1 MNMVA
6 PQPLLSVVSIPLADI
21 DVGER
26 LRGIDDDAAAVIA
39 ASMQEQGQ
47 RTPIE
52 VRKVGKRYRLIAGA
66 HRMRAL
72 ALAGIETAFAVVVKA
87 TELEAQL
94 LEIDENICRRELS
107 PLDRATFLARRKE
120 VYEELHPETKHG
132 GDRKSDQVDS
142 LVHLIPSFTEATAQ
156 KLGLD
161 ARTIRRSVARYT
173 SIMTDVREKIA
184 NTWIAASGAQLDAL
198 ARETPDMQRQIAQFI
213 VQWPAMKNV
222 SEIIRQI
229 KGKPQKSP
237 PTMLEKLMALWG
249 KADSAT
255 RMRFQEYIAPGL
267 PLDDGREAA

>member
-72 ALAGIETAFAVVVKA
+72 ALTGIETAFAVVVKA
-87 TELEAQL
+87 TELEAKL

-132 GDRKSDQVDS
+132 GDRKSDQVDN

-213 VQWPAMKNV
+213 AQWPAVKNV

-229 KGKPQKSP
+229 KGKPKKSP
-237 PTMLEKLMALWG
+237 PTMLEKLMDLWG

>member
-1 MNMVA
+1 MNMTV
-6 PQPLLSVVSIPLADI
+6 PQPLSAVVSIPLADI

-26 LRGIDDDAAAVIA
+26 LRGVDDDAAAVIA

-72 ALAGIETAFAVVVKA
+72 ALAGIDTAFAVIVKA
-87 TELEAQL
+87 DDLQAQL

-107 PLDRATFLARRKE
+107 PLDKATFLARRKE

-156 KLGLD
+156 KLGFD
-161 ARTIRRSVARYT
+161 ARSIRRSVARYT
-173 SIMTDVREKIA
+173 
-184 NTWIAASGAQLDAL
+184 N
-198 ARETPDMQRQIAQFI
+198 I
-213 VQWPAMKNV
+213 VP
-222 SEIIRQI
+222 
-229 KGKPQKSP
+229 
-237 PTMLEKLMALWG
+237 
-249 KADSAT
+249 
-255 RMRFQEYIAPGL
+255 
-267 PLDDGREAA
+267 DGRHGNRVFKRLLGVFLSHFRLRFFLRSGHISLLLSG

>member
-1 MNMVA
+1 MNMTT

-72 ALAGIETAFAVVVKA
+72 ALAGIEAAFAVVVKA

-107 PLDRATFLARRKE
+107 PLDRAIFLAKRKE

-132 GDRKSDQVDS
+132 GDRKSDQVCN
-142 LVHLIPSFTEATAQ
+142 LTHLIPSFTEATAK

-161 ARTIRRSVARYT
+161 GSSIRRSIARYT
-173 SIMTDVREKIA
+173 HIAPDVREKIA
-184 NTWIAASGAQLDAL
+184 GTWLSGSGAQLDAL
-198 ARETPDMQRQIAQFI
+198 ARETPDMQRQIADFV
-213 VQWPAMKNV
+213 VQWPGIKNI
-222 SEIIRQI
+222 SEVVRQI
-229 KGKPQKSP
+229 KGQPKKKAL
-237 PTMLEKLMALWG
+237 TVYDKLLALWD
-249 KADSAT
+249 KADTET
-255 RMRFQEYIAPGL
+255 RLRFCRHIEPGL